1 MAISLRF
8 PEEAILSS
16 RAFDVTEELDFLNE
30 KGVPE
35 TMQSDTPKAF
45 MRWNCQLR
53 QAQSTKF
60 VNSKLVAKSLLVAA
74 PGSAQHLMQAIVTS
88 GEWNAIG
95 AIVVTSL
102 LPTHIQLKD
111 PSLTCGCTVYSSH
124 SIHDAAFGDLIVII
138 CAQEIPNDAMY
149 VWLKAIQNHFQSD
162 EILCLDSHMR
172 TIYSTH
178 EENLSDTA
186 VMKMLFSS
194 ATKSGDLCSQGASF
208 PIFQT
213 PQFVTGVSAAL
224 LTHGEIKNRC
234 VRLYI
239 CTHSAST
246 TKEECVR
253 CFLPLLLSLNL
264 ESCQHQFQALCVEE
278 APNLLYI

>member
-1 MAISLRF
+1 MECNWSNRCHEFVTRTILAIAFQYQIMSFSL
-8 PEEAILSS
+8 
-16 RAFDVTEELDFLNE
+16 
-30 KGVPE
+30 
-35 TMQSDTPKAF
+35 Q
-45 MRWNCQLR
+45 
-53 QAQSTKF
+53 
-60 VNSKLVAKSLLVAA
+60 
-74 PGSAQHLMQAIVTS
+74 
-88 GEWNAIG
+88 
-95 AIVVTSL
+95 
-102 LPTHIQLKD
+102 THIQLKD

-162 EILCLDSHMR
+162 EILCLDSHLR

-224 LTHGEIKNRC
+224 LTH
-234 VRLYI
+234 VR
-239 CTHSAST
+239 A
-246 TKEECVR
+246 VR
-253 CFLPLLLSLNL
+253 VIL
-264 ESCQHQFQALCVEE
+264 ALHRT
-278 APNLLYI
+278 NFYFIG